1 MIRVYGCFNLI
12 VFALGCA
19 MFVLGALFEV
29 MNCVLVL
36 RNVIRRTT
44 SSLVIVVPILFMV
57 FGAGIVW
64 DHAPDS
70 IQSAVRGILSQHG
83 WWSVI
88 LVLSLEIIL
97 CGVDSI
103 VHRTRKSRKIS
114 KTVLPQTSNDG
125 RRIE

>member
-1 MIRVYGCFNLI
+1 
-12 VFALGCA
+12 

-57 FGAGIVW
+57 FGAGMVW
-64 DHAPDS
+64 DHALDS

>member
-1 MIRVYGCFNLI
+1 MAVFNLI
-12 VFALGCA
+12 VFVIGCA

-57 FGAGIVW
+57 FGAGMVW

>member
-1 MIRVYGCFNLI
+1 MAVFNLI
-12 VFALGCA
+12 VFVFGCS

-57 FGAGIVW
+57 FGAGMVW

-114 KTVLPQTSNDG
+114 KTVLPQTLNDG

>member
-1 MIRVYGCFNLI
+1 MVVFHLI
-12 VFALGCA
+12 VFVFGCS

-57 FGAGIVW
+57 FGAGMVW

-103 VHRTRKSRKIS
+103 VHRTMKSRKIS

>member
-1 MIRVYGCFNLI
+1 MVVFHLI
-12 VFALGCA
+12 VFVFGCS
-19 MFVLGALFEV
+19 MFVLGVLFEV

-57 FGAGIVW
+57 FGAGMVW

-125 RRIE
+125 RRIK